1 MLAALQEF
9 INRGKAA
16 WNNSPRETQDL
27 SGCLTNQREQKKRRI
42 LEANKK
48 TVWEQIV
55 QYRLAQTRWIGHEYQ
70 IVCTSFCDKV
80 RDEARIN
87 IGNVAEILVCY

>member
-9 INRGKAA
+9 INRGRAA

-27 SGCLTNQREQKKRRI
+27 SWCFSIWQNGSGEQKKRRH

-80 RDEARIN
+80 RDEA
-87 IGNVAEILVCY
+87 